1 MTPNSAPEDHKN
13 PIKKITILLAGN
25 HSVVRQGL
33 RLLLEKQT
41 DLEIVG
47 ETSNGLETLRE
58 VDRLKPAVLIVDLA
72 VPQLSG
78 LEIVARL
85 AATGS
90 RLAFSYCRRT
100 PISSL
105 WSTVL
110 KAARRATY

>member
-47 ETSNGLETLRE
+47 ERFKRPGNSARGGQTKARCA
-58 VDRLKPAVLIVDLA
+58 DR
-72 VPQLSG
+72 
-78 LEIVARL
+78 
-85 AATGS
+85 
-90 RLAFSYCRRT
+90 
-100 PISSL
+100 
-105 WSTVL
+105 
-110 KAARRATY
+110 